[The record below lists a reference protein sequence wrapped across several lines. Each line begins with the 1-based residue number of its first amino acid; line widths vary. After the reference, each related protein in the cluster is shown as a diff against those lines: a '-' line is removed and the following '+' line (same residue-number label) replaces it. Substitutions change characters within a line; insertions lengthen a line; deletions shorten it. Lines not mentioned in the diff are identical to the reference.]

1 VVISVS
7 LNFPYPARVTLGEA
21 KRVGPAPKCQGV
33 LSWRGPKEVCAAFFA
48 AALKLLWGGTETPQ
62 GRRSRSRTTPCRRA
76 PVWPRSVIP
85 SRGRESG
92 RKIPRCTGVT
102 LSTSAAEVRLY
113 RCLPSSDKSST
124 NGRLSTGIVALSKAQ
139 GRHAGRFQRRVGLCS
154 RCGSMFDHRND
165 LDSGSIS
172 LAGCLTFRRW
182 KHDRCPPSGSIGR
195 SDCNQP
201 R

>member
-76 PVWPRSVIP
+76 PVWPRSVTP
-85 SRGRESG
+85 SRGRDTR
-92 RKIPRCTGVT
+92 RKAPQCTKVI
-102 LSTSAAEVRLY
+102 LSITAQEVGSNRSHL
-113 RCLPSSDKSST
+113 SSSKGSME
-124 NGRLSTGIVALSKAQ
+124 GRLSTHLGA
-139 GRHAGRFQRRVGLCS
+139 GPGTRGCHAGRFQRRVGLCS
-154 RCGSMFDHRND
+154 RFGSMMRHRSD
-165 LDSGSIS
+165 LDSGSV
-172 LAGCLTFRRW
+172 L
-182 KHDRCPPSGSIGR
+182 
-195 SDCNQP
+195 
-201 R
+201 